1 MTTPDDYIR
10 RVIDQMPRPTP
21 LRSQIAIE
29 LRGDIS
35 ERLARGQSMDD
46 VLQQLGDPVAL
57 AESYLAEVPLVRVS
71 FWRRVAAKLIDVAGV
86 IVAVTPFAWL
96 VWIGGFSSH
105 EGMLVSAVT
114 AVLLLPVYTVVAEY
128 SAGCTLGK
136 WVLGLRV
143 VRESGARISMGQS
156 IVRQL
161 PFVGQIFFIDVL
173 FALFT
178 DKNQRAFELASKT
191 RVVRVEEQEA
201 S

>member
-161 PFVGQIFFIDVL
+161 PFVGQIFLIDVL

-191 RVVRVEEQEA
+191 RVVRVEEPEA

>member
-161 PFVGQIFFIDVL
+161 PFVGQIFLIDVL